1 MKRLEKLAFD
11 NNACFLYR
19 EAMSWCSAAS
29 SVIKRLKVFP
39 SEVAASCLGG
49 YALREPF
56 TFAS

>member
-1 MKRLEKLAFD
+1 MKLAFD

-29 SVIKRLKVFP
+29 SVIKRLKVLP
-39 SEVAASCLGG
+39 SEVAASCLVG
-49 YALREPF
+49 YALGESF